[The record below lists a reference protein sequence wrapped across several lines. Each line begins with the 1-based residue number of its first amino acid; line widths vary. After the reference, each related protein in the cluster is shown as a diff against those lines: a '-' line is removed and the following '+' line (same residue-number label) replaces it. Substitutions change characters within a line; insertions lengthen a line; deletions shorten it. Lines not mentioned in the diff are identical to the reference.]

1 MKNELNENELNE
13 KEKKYVWQPNLKWF
27 LTVLITMYVLIT
39 IAFFTVNFLLK
50 PYMRDIPKEIT
61 PWLDKIVAG
70 EQK

>member
-1 MKNELNENELNE
+1 MNNE
-13 KEKKYVWQPNLKWF
+13 KKENSIWQPNLKWF
-27 LTVLITMYVLIT
+27 LKVLITMYILIT

-61 PWLDKIVAG
+61 PWLNKTVVE